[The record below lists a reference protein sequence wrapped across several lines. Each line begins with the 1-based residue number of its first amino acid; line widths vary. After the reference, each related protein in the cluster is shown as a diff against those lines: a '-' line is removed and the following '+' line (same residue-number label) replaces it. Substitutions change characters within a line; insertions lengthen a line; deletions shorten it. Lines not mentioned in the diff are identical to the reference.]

1 MWHLPGLYHLLHS
14 KAIPSLHRRTIPTHH
29 FGKMWRLNIG
39 EGRGEDNPYL
49 ISTNNFAGRQ
59 IWEFDPNA
67 GTSEEL
73 FAVEEARRTF
83 YNCRHRVKACGDLL
97 WRMQF
102 LKEKKF
108 EQVIPPVKVDDAQRI
123 TKEEATNAL
132 RRSVH
137 YFSALQSSDG
147 HWPAEITG
155 PLFYVP
161 VMVFCFYITGHLDE
175 MFTKEHRKEM
185 LRYIY
190 CHQNED
196 GGWGLH
202 IEGKS
207 GMFCT
212 ALNYI
217 CLRILG
223 EGPDGGPRNACKRAR
238 QWILDHGGVTYI
250 PSWGKSWLSILGI
263 YDWSGTNP
271 MPPEIWLL
279 PSWLPIHLGKTTCF
293 CRLVYLVTSYF
304 YGKRFVGP
312 ITPLILQL
320 REELYVQPYEEIDWN
335 KARRSYAKEDM
346 YYPHPSIQDFVW
358 DSLHVFGEPLLTRWP
373 LNKLVREKA
382 LKVVVDYIHY
392 EDENSR
398 YINIGCA
405 GKAMCVLA
413 CWVEDP
419 NGEYFKKH
427 LARVPDYFWI
437 AEDGMK
443 VQSFGSQLWDTSLAI
458 QALLASNMSDETAH
472 VLKKGHD
479 FIKRS
484 QIRENPSGDL
494 KKMNRHISKGGW
506 TFSDRDQG
514 WNVSDCSAEAFK
526 CCLLLSKMPPDVVGP
541 RMDPEQL
548 YDSVN
553 LLLSYQSENGG
564 MTAWEPARGYGW
576 LELFN
581 PTEMLADLVIE
592 REYVECTSS
601 VIQALIMFKKLYPDH
616 RTREIDRTIEKAVQF
631 IENTQEADGSWYG
644 SWGVCYT
651 YATWFALEGLVA
663 VGKTY
668 ENCLAMREGVAFL
681 LKKQNSSGGWGE
693 SYLSCSEKRYIELE
707 GGRSNVVQTAWALM
721 GLIQTGQAE
730 RDPVPLHRAAKLIIN
745 SQLENGDYP
754 QQEMTGV
761 FMKNCFLNYVTYRN
775 IFTIWALAEY
785 RKVI

>member
-1 MWHLPGLYHLLHS
+1 MWKL
-14 KAIPSLHRRTIPTHH
+14 KT
-29 FGKMWRLNIG
+29 G
-39 EGRGEDNPYL
+39 EGNGEDDPYL
-49 ISTNNFAGRQ
+49 MSTNNFAGRQ
-59 IWEFDPNA
+59 IWEFDPNG
-67 GTSEEL
+67 GTSEERV
-73 FAVEEARRTF
+73 AVEETRQSF
-83 YNCRHRVKACGDLL
+83 YDNRHRVRASSDLL

-108 EQVIPPVKVDDAQRI
+108 EQVIPPVKVDDAEKI
-123 TKEEATNAL
+123 TNEATTNAL

-137 YFSALQSSDG
+137 YFSALQASDG

-161 VMVFCFYITGHLDE
+161 PIVRHLE
-175 MFTKEHRKEM
+175 EIFTEEHRKEM

-190 CHQNED
+190 CYQNED

-212 ALNYI
+212 AMNYI

-223 EGPDGGPRNACKRAR
+223 EGPDGGPNKACKRAR
-238 QWILDHGGVTYI
+238 QWILDRGGVTYI

-271 MPPEIWLL
+271 MPPEMWLL
-279 PSWLPIHLGKTTCF
+279 PSFLPIHLGKTTCF

-304 YGKRFVGP
+304 YGKKFVGP

-320 REELYVQPYEEIDWN
+320 RRELYLHAYEEINWN
-335 KARRSYAKEDM
+335 TARRLYAKEDI
-346 YYPHPSIQDFVW
+346 YYPHPSVQDLVW
-358 DSLHVFGEPLLTRWP
+358 DSLHMFAEPFLTHWP

-382 LKVVVDYIHY
+382 LGVVMKYIHY
-392 EDENSR
+392 EDENSC

-405 GKAMCVLA
+405 EKAMCMLA
-413 CWVEDP
+413 CWTEDP

-427 LARVPDYFWI
+427 LARVPDYLWI

-443 VQSFGSQLWDTSLAI
+443 VQSFGSQLWDTTLAI
-458 QALLASNMSDETAH
+458 QAIIACNLSSEIPN
-472 VLKKGHD
+472 VLMKGHD
-479 FIKRS
+479 FIKKS
-484 QIRENPSGDL
+484 QIRENPSGDF
-494 KKMNRHISKGGW
+494 KKMHRHISKGGW

-514 WNVSDCSAEAFK
+514 WQVSDCSAEALK
-526 CCLLLSKMPPDVVGP
+526 SCLLLSMMPPDVVGP
-541 RMDPEQL
+541 KMDPEQL

-581 PTEMLADLVIE
+581 PTEILADLVVE

-601 VIQALIMFKKLYPDH
+601 VIQALVMFKKLYPDH
-616 RTREIDRTIEKAVQF
+616 RTKEIDVTIEKALNF
-631 IENTQEADGSWYG
+631 IESTQEADGSWYG

-651 YATWFALEGLVA
+651 YATWFALEGLAVA
-663 VGKTY
+663 GKTY
-668 ENCLAMREGVAFL
+668 DNSLAMREGVRFL
-681 LKKQNSSGGWGE
+681 LTKQNNNGGWGE
-693 SYLSCSEKRYIELE
+693 SYLSCSEKRYVALE
-707 GGRSNVVQTAWALM
+707 GERSNLVQTAWAMM
-721 GLIQTGQAE
+721 GLIHTGQAE
-730 RDPVPLHRAAKLIIN
+730 RDPMPLHRAAKLIIN
-745 SQLENGDYP
+745 SQLKNGDYP

-775 IFTIWALAEY
+775 IFPIWALAEY
-785 RKVI
+785 RKVVSFVTP

>member
-1 MWHLPGLYHLLHS
+1 
-14 KAIPSLHRRTIPTHH
+14 
-29 FGKMWRLNIG
+29 MWRLKVGQGN
-39 EGRGEDNPYL
+39 GEDDPYL
-49 ISTNNFAGRQ
+49 ISTNHFAGRQ
-59 IWEFDPNA
+59 IWEFDPSG
-67 GTSEEL
+67 GTSEER
-73 FAVEEARRTF
+73 ASVEEARRSF
-83 YNCRHRVKACGDLL
+83 YDNRHRAKACNDLL

-102 LKEKKF
+102 LREKNF
-108 EQVIPPVKVDDAQRI
+108 EQVIPPVKVDDAETI
-123 TKEEATNAL
+123 TNEASSNAL
-132 RRSVH
+132 RRIVH

-155 PLFYVP
+155 PLFYAP
-161 VMVFCFYITGHLDE
+161 LMVFSLYITGHLE
-175 MFTKEHRKEM
+175 KILSAEHQKEM
-185 LRYIY
+185 LRHIY

-207 GMFCT
+207 SMFCT

-223 EGPDGGPRNACKRAR
+223 EGPDGGPGQACKSAR

-250 PSWGKSWLSILGI
+250 PSWGKSWLSMLGV

-279 PSWLPIHLGKTTCF
+279 PSFLPIHLGKTLSF
-293 CRLVYLVTSYF
+293 CRLVYLYISYF

-312 ITPLILQL
+312 VTPLVMQL
-320 REELYVQPYEEIDWN
+320 REELYLQAYEDINWN
-335 KARRSYAKEDM
+335 TARRLCAKGDM
-346 YYPHPSIQDFVW
+346 YYPHPFIQDLVW
-358 DSLHVFGEPLLTRWP
+358 DSLHVFVEPLLSHWP

-382 LKVVVDYIHY
+382 LRVVMEHIHY
-392 EDENSR
+392 EDENTR
-398 YINIGCA
+398 YIDTGCV
-405 GKAMCVLA
+405 GKAMSMLA
-413 CWVEDP
+413 CWNEDP

-427 LARVPDYFWI
+427 LARIPDYLWI

-443 VQSFGSQLWDTSLAI
+443 LQSFGSQLWDTSLAI
-458 QALLASNMSDETAH
+458 QALLATDLSSEISD

-484 QIRENPSGDL
+484 QIRENPSGDY
-494 KKMNRHISKGGW
+494 KKMHRHISKGGW

-514 WNVSDCSAEAFK
+514 WQVSDCTAEAFK
-526 CCLLLSKMPPDVVGP
+526 CCLMLSMMPPEVVGP
-541 RMDPEQL
+541 KMDTEQL

-553 LLLSYQSENGG
+553 LLLSYQSKNGG
-564 MTAWEPARGYGW
+564 IIAWEPARGYGW

-581 PTEMLADLVIE
+581 PTEFMADVVIE

-601 VIQALIMFKKLYPDH
+601 VIQALVLFKKLYPDH
-616 RTREIDRTIEKAVQF
+616 RTREIDRTIEKGVQF

-651 YATWFALEGLVA
+651 NATWFALGGLA
-663 VGKTY
+663 VTGKTY
-668 ENCLAMREGVAFL
+668 DNCLAMREGVDFL
-681 LKKQNSSGGWGE
+681 LKKQNSNGGWGE
-693 SYLSCSEKRYIELE
+693 SYLSCSEKRYIGLE
-707 GGRSNVVQTAWALM
+707 GGRSNLVQTAWALM
-721 GLIQTGQAE
+721 ALILTGQAE
-730 RDPVPLHRAAKLIIN
+730 RDPLPLHRAAKLIIN

-775 IFTIWALAEY
+775 IFPLWALAEY
-785 RKVI
+785 RKVT

>member
-1 MWHLPGLYHLLHS
+1 
-14 KAIPSLHRRTIPTHH
+14 
-29 FGKMWRLNIG
+29 MWRLKIG
-39 EGRGEDNPYL
+39 EGRGKDDPYL
-49 ISTNNFAGRQ
+49 KSTNSFAGRQ
-59 IWEFDPNA
+59 IWEFDPHA
-67 GTSEEL
+67 GTSEERA
-73 FAVEEARRTF
+73 AVEETRRSF
-83 YNCRHRVKACGDLL
+83 HDSRHQVKACNDLL

-108 EQVIPPVKVDDAQRI
+108 EQIIPPVKVDDAERI
-123 TKEEATNAL
+123 TKEAATNAL
-132 RRSVH
+132 RRSVD

-175 MFTKEHRKEM
+175 IFTKEHRKEM

-238 QWILDHGGVTYI
+238 QWILDRGGVTYI

-263 YDWSGTNP
+263 YDWNGTNP

-312 ITPLILQL
+312 ITPLILEL
-320 REELYVQPYEEIDWN
+320 REELYLQSYEEINWN
-335 KARRSYAKEDM
+335 RARSLYAKEDM
-346 YYPHPSIQDFVW
+346 YYPHPSIQDLVW

-382 LKVVVDYIHY
+382 LRVAMEYIHY

-458 QALLASNMSDETAH
+458 QALLASNLSDETAD

-484 QIRENPSGDL
+484 QIRENPSGDF

-541 RMDPEQL
+541 KMEPEQL

-651 YATWFALEGLVA
+651 YATWFALEGLA
-663 VGKTY
+663 SVGKTY
-668 ENCLAMREGVAFL
+668 ENCLAMREGVGFL

-707 GGRSNVVQTAWALM
+707 GGRSNLVQTAWALM
-721 GLIQTGQAE
+721 GLIKTGQAE
-730 RDPVPLHRAAKLIIN
+730 RDPLPLHRAAKLIIN

-775 IFTIWALAEY
+775 IFPIWALAEY